1 MLLAYTHTMS
11 TKGGKAY
18 RIKLAERTA
27 KLVDDVEKAKKKKWY
42 VPADELKSASN
53 VRKGFGMHLKNKDY
67 AKKVLAGSGQLSA
80 GANTKAKE
88 GRSAAAA
95 KRKQRAAKMAKKR
108 ETGKSKPM
116 AKKAKK
122 PKSTPKKRGRP
133 KLTEQQK
140 KDNKAKRKLERA
152 TKRKNDPDYKP
163 RPRKK
168 VKHADKTDK
177 ELREYMQSLTREG
190 GTKRQCSDAFINSVI
205 ERRKAARERIKAQQS
220 PRGRP
225 TDGIWARR
233 WKITGKR
240 QTVGQ

>member
-1 MLLAYTHTMS
+1 MS

-18 RIKLAERTA
+18 RMKLAKFTA
-27 KLVDDVEKAKKKKWY
+27 KLVDDVEKAKKKTWY

-88 GRSAAAA
+88 QRSAAAA

-108 ETGKSKPM
+108 EQGKHKPV
-116 AKKAKK
+116 ATK
-122 PKSTPKKRGRP
+122 PKRTPKKRGRP
-133 KLTEQQK
+133 KLKEQQK

-152 TKRKNDPDYKP
+152 TNRKNDPNYKP

-177 ELREYMQSLTREG
+177 ELREYMQSLTRKG
-190 GTKRQCSDAFINSVI
+190 GTKRQCSDAFIDSVI
-205 ERRKAARERIKAQQS
+205 ERRKAARERIKAQQK
-220 PRGRP
+220 PKGKP
-225 TDGIWARR
+225 T
-233 WKITGKR
+233 KR
-240 QTVGQ
+240 A